1 MWHQLVWSWWQN
13 GFREYTALKN
23 LDTIYW
29 QEKLKG
35 QILQIARRAAFD
47 KMSTPDVSRMHMI
60 FSGNPEILLYLC
72 FSLARQYL
80 LMFFTKTILFLL
92 CFLLERE
99 FLLMFFTITNI

>member
-1 MWHQLVWSWWQN
+1 MAFASTQL
-13 GFREYTALKN
+13 YKN

-72 FSLARQYL
+72 FSLARVI
-80 LMFFTKTILFLL
+80 FVDVFHKNDNT
-92 CFLLERE
+92 C
-99 FLLMFFTITNI
+99 